1 MLMGA
6 IIVIAAAT
14 LCVYLLRS
22 VWRMLVEVPDADQ
35 VWTPDVVDDL
45 LSRSISALLLV
56 NSGLLLVVMAQA
68 VA

>member
-1 MLMGA
+1 MGA

-35 VWTPDVVDDL
+35 MWTPDRWSTRPAIASLNGFRV
-45 LSRSISALLLV
+45 SIDPA
-56 NSGLLLVVMAQA
+56 
-68 VA
+68 

>member
-35 VWTPDVVDDL
+35 MWTSDVVDDL
-45 LSRSISALLLV
+45 LSRSISALLLL
-56 NSGLLLVVMAQA
+56 NCGLLLVVMAQA